1 MIDKFCNWVVEKIKQ
16 KMPEI
21 DEEKE
26 MVITFGVRIL
36 FGEMPKIALLIL
48 IGFLLNVG
56 WYILLMFLLIAPY
69 RSFTGG
75 FHLKTHIGC
84 MVTTTILYL
93 VPILIAK
100 YLPITQNYSLYILT
114 FIVGIM
120 SIVFIYKYAPAD
132 TENIPILS
140 KKERK
145 TKRIKAY
152 IFLLVLLAII
162 IFSPDR
168 IISYMLIY
176 GIFLQNLTIMPIAYK
191 LTNNKHG
198 YEVYGKEEIAS

>member
-1 MIDKFCNWVVEKIKQ
+1 MIDKFCDWIVEKIKQ

-21 DEEKE
+21 DEQKE

-36 FGEMPKIALLIL
+36 FGEMPKILLLIL
-48 IGFLLNVG
+48 IGFFLNVG

-75 FHLKTHIGC
+75 FHLKTHLGC

-93 VPILIAK
+93 FPILVAEYI
-100 YLPITQNYSLYILT
+100 PISQNNILYFLT
-114 FIVGIM
+114 FIIGAM
-120 SIVFIYKYAPAD
+120 SIIFIIKYAPAD

-152 IFLLVLLAII
+152 IFLPILLIII
-162 IFSPDR
+162 IFSPDKV
-168 IISYMLIY
+168 ISYMLLY

-198 YEVYGKEEIAS
+198 YEVYGKEETAL

>member
-1 MIDKFCNWVVEKIKQ
+1 MIDKFCDWIVEKIKQ

-36 FGEMPKIALLIL
+36 FGEMPKILLLII

-56 WYILLMFLLIAPY
+56 WYILLMFLLLAPY

-75 FHLKTHIGC
+75 FHLKTHLGC

-93 VPILIAK
+93 SPILIAK
-100 YLPITQNYSLYILT
+100 YLPIDQNYILYFLT
-114 FIVGIM
+114 FIIGVM
-120 SIVFIYKYAPAD
+120 SIIFIIKYAPAD

-152 IFLLVLLAII
+152 IFLPILLAII
-162 IFSPDR
+162 VFSPDR
-168 IISYMLIY
+168 IISYMLLY

-198 YEVYGKEEIAS
+198 YEVYGSEETVS

>member
-1 MIDKFCNWVVEKIKQ
+1 MIDKFCDWVVEKIKQ
-16 KMPEI
+16 KMPEM

-36 FGEMPKIALLIL
+36 FGEMPKILLLIL

-75 FHLKTHIGC
+75 FHLKTHLGC

-93 VPILIAK
+93 FPILIAE
-100 YLPITQNYSLYILT
+100 YLPITQNYILYLLA

-145 TKRIKAY
+145 IKRIKAY
-152 IFLLVLLAII
+152 IFLPILLAII
-162 IFSPDR
+162 VFSPDK
-168 IISYMLIY
+168 IISYMLLY

-191 LTNNKHG
+191 ITNNKHG
-198 YEVYGKEEIAS
+198 YEVYGNEETAS